1 MKPFVTT
8 IQGIRYALD
17 ASGDE
22 ARMQAITSAV
32 DERISSIRQAFPSA
46 NLVSATT
53 LAMINLMYEFDLL
66 TQQQAVK
73 SLETPSSLTQ
83 ADVDPI
89 SEPIDKPAPQDT
101 SQDAQQHQSDQS
113 KLAESRSPINPFL
126 TRSGQP
132 SYSIDPITGQAKR
145 VRRKANQ
152 PKSTDDLGEGSQK
165 ISVEVSSDVGSD
177 HLSDQQMTFD
187 EVLSQPQKNRGK
199 HLNPFR

>member
-22 ARMQAITSAV
+22 AQMQAITSAV

-53 LAMINLMYEFDLL
+53 LAMINLMYEYHLL
-66 TQQQAVK
+66 IQQQAD
-73 SLETPSSLTQ
+73 EAQ
-83 ADVDPI
+83 I
-89 SEPIDKPAPQDT
+89 SESVEKPLIQAEKQD
-101 SQDAQQHQSDQS
+101 DEQHQTDQT

-132 SYSIDPITGQAKR
+132 SHSIDPITGQKKR
-145 VRRKANQ
+145 VRRKSEQEKLVEDSNVE
-152 PKSTDDLGEGSQK
+152 PKQILAEAPSDVRSDDLA
-165 ISVEVSSDVGSD
+165 
-177 HLSDQQMTFD
+177 DQQMTFD
-187 EVLSQPQKNRGK
+187 EVLSKPQKTRAK
-199 HLNPFR
+199 QLNPFR